1 MEKTL
6 VEGDTLLTYLRE
18 VNKQSSSD
26 KTGGEESGNQ
36 EGSTTN
42 SSTGAIKSTSC
53 AHLEGIL
60 QNVRNRYSDVDKMLA
75 QVKTRLAQ
83 HVQFKKFEKDGLEA
97 AQNLEQ
103 WAEEL
108 KYLDSAD
115 AVELERSNES
125 AETWLHTQ
133 IQTANQMQVL
143 VFELLQRGTDLIQQ
157 CDSQQ
162 QPPASPSAASAAQ
175 NSFTLNELFGT
186 DANLSGA
193 AGSGTNGSSCSGP
206 STPTAAAAAAGAATA
221 SQHTLNWLKQ
231 QNALNSNL
239 ANTAN
244 AK

>member
-1 MEKTL
+1 MS
-6 VEGDTLLTYLRE
+6 YLRE
-18 VNKQSSSD
+18 VNKQSSD
-26 KTGGEESGNQ
+26 KTGEDSLGNQ
-36 EGSTTN
+36 EGTTSTGG
-42 SSTGAIKSTSC
+42 GAIKSTSC

-162 QPPASPSAASAAQ
+162 QQPPASPSAASAAQ

-186 DANLSGA
+186 DANSSSGA
-193 AGSGTNGSSCSGP
+193 AGSATNGSSSGP
-206 STPTAAAAAAGAATA
+206 STPTAAAAGAATA